1 MKKVLSMLTMLLVVL
16 TLLPG
21 AALAQDTKAEVAQTL
36 VQKLYD
42 GEYEAV
48 FNASAPD
55 LQQAIGSADGF
66 ATVMMQIG
74 QMYGALEAITGVSMM
89 ETQGYFVASVVCM
102 HAKAEITYQI
112 VLDADSLLKGLTLSE
127 VTEKTAPGTVD
138 ASLFTAEPVTLREG
152 ESDATSGI
160 LTLPVGDGPFPAV
173 IMMQGSGPSDMDET
187 AYGIAVF
194 RDLAE
199 GLAAAGVA
207 SIRYDKYSFAHK
219 DILAANPDLLARF
232 TVNEEYVLDAQ
243 AALALLQQ
251 DERIGDI
258 YLLGHS
264 QGAMLAPRIMQT
276 LGADNIAGAVLLAGS
291 PLHLWEL
298 QYHQNLALIGTL
310 AQADQPAAREQLD
323 AEAGKAA
330 ALKTMT
336 PDALKQT
343 TLFGISAYYQADEM
357 SVDAAQIALA
367 LKKPLLIAQGAK
379 DWQVTPADGIE
390 AWQAALG
397 DGDFAAYKLYPD
409 MNHMLVDMA
418 GESTGTTADYVG
430 GSHVKQ
436 ELIDDIAAWVLGR

>member
-1 MKKVLSMLTMLLVVL
+1 MKKVLSMLTMLLMML

-21 AALAQDTKAEVAQTL
+21 AALAQDASTDMAKAL
-36 VQKLYD
+36 VQQLFD

-48 FNASAPD
+48 FNASNPD
-55 LQQAIGSADGF
+55 LQKNLGSADGF
-66 ATVMMQIG
+66 AAAMTRIAQA
-74 QMYGALEAITGVSMM
+74 YGELNAITQVSGQ
-89 ETQGYFVASVVCM
+89 EKQGYFVVQVVCRQ
-102 HAKAEITYQI
+102 AGAVVTYQV
-112 VLDADSLLKGLTLSE
+112 VLDADGLLAGFTIAD
-127 VTEKTAPGTVD
+127 VGVQAAPGTVD
-138 ASLFTAEPVTLREG
+138 ASLFTAEPVILREG
-152 ESDATSGI
+152 ETDATNGI

-207 SIRYDKYSFAHK
+207 SIRYDKYTFAHK
-219 DILAANPDLLARF
+219 DILAANPDLLVSF
-232 TVNEEYVLDAQ
+232 TVNEEYALDAQ

-276 LGADNIAGAVLLAGS
+276 LGADNIAGAVMLAGS
-291 PLHLWEL
+291 PLHFWEL
-298 QYHQNLALIGTL
+298 QYHQNLARVEML
-310 AQADQPAAREQLD
+310 AQADQPAAREQLE

-330 ALKTMT
+330 ALKTMAS
-336 PDALKQT
+336 DELKQT
-343 TLFGISAYYQADEM
+343 TLFGISAYYQADEL
-357 SVDAAQIALA
+357 SVDEAEIALA

-390 AWQAALG
+390 AWQTALG
-397 DGDFAAYKLYPD
+397 DSDFAAYKLYPD

-418 GESTGTTADYVG
+418 GESTGATADYVG

>member
-298 QYHQNLALIGTL
+298 QYHQ
-310 AQADQPAAREQLD
+310 
-323 AEAGKAA
+323 
-330 ALKTMT
+330 
-336 PDALKQT
+336 
-343 TLFGISAYYQADEM
+343 
-357 SVDAAQIALA
+357 
-367 LKKPLLIAQGAK
+367 
-379 DWQVTPADGIE
+379 
-390 AWQAALG
+390 
-397 DGDFAAYKLYPD
+397 
-409 MNHMLVDMA
+409 
-418 GESTGTTADYVG
+418 
-430 GSHVKQ
+430 
-436 ELIDDIAAWVLGR
+436 